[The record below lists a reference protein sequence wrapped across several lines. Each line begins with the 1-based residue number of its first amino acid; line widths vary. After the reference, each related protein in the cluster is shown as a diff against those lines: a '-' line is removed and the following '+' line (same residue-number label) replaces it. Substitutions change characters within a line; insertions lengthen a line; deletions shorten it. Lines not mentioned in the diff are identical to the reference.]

1 MVFPLVPTVIII
13 SACGGIF
20 AAFLTI
26 VRTRNIKVGIVTGLA
41 VAASGGLLYLYGILQ
56 RAADA

>member
-20 AAFLTI
+20 AACLTI
-26 VRTRNIKVGIVTGLA
+26 VRTRNFKASVATGLA
-41 VAASGGLLYLYGILQ
+41 VSAIGGLVLYLQGFLQ
-56 RAADA
+56 QAN